1 MNGQKKKG
9 ISREE
14 LLLAVVVLFWFALY
28 LHIPYQTPFLTAA
41 GVAAGFTGTIV
52 GAYGITQLAFR
63 LPLGVLA
70 DYAGKHKIFVI
81 LGAGLAGLAC
91 LVRILVPTGPGFL
104 AANLISGCAASTW
117 IAYMVLYSNYFS
129 KKEQQKA
136 TRKTAKA
143 VAEFI
148 QKDYQVIITH
158 SNGPQVGMIHTAMS
172 EFCRIYPEYTATPT
186 AVCSAMSQ
194 GYIGYDLQNAIR
206 TELLGR
212 GIYKTVS
219 TILTQV
225 VVDPYDEAFYH
236 PTKIIGRVMT
246 EAEAE
251 EEEKKGNHVTQVEGG
266 YRRVV
271 AAPKPVDIV
280 EKDAIKAL
288 VDADQ
293 VVIACG
299 GGGIPVLAQD
309 NKLQGASAVIEKDLA
324 AGKLADT
331 LDADRLVILTSVDK
345 VCLNYG
351 KEDEKPLDTMT
362 VDEAKK
368 YLAAGEFD
376 EGTMAPK
383 IEAAIDFIGD
393 SAIRSVLI
401 TKLNKEGKTVS
412 GGMGTLITK

>member
-1 MNGQKKKG
+1 MN
-9 ISREE
+9 
-14 LLLAVVVLFWFALY
+14 
-28 LHIPYQTPFLTAA
+28 
-41 GVAAGFTGTIV
+41 
-52 GAYGITQLAFR
+52 
-63 LPLGVLA
+63 
-70 DYAGKHKIFVI
+70 
-81 LGAGLAGLAC
+81 
-91 LVRILVPTGPGFL
+91 
-104 AANLISGCAASTW
+104 
-117 IAYMVLYSNYFS
+117 S
-129 KKEQQKA
+129 KKIVVALGHSALGKTFPEQKEA
-136 TRKTAKA
+136 VKNAAAAIADLIEAK
-143 VAEFI
+143 
-148 QKDYQVIITH
+148 YQVVITH
-158 SNGPQVGMIHTAMS
+158 SNGPQIGMIHTAMN
-172 EFCRIYPEYTATPT
+172 EFCKLYPEYTATPMS
-186 AVCSAMSQ
+186 VCSAMSQ

-324 AGKLADT
+324 AGKLAEL
-331 LDADRLVILTSVDK
+331 LDADMLVILTSVDK

-351 KEDEKPLDTMT
+351 KEDEVKLDTLSLA
-362 VDEAKK
+362 DAKK
-368 YLAAGEFD
+368 YLAAGEFG

-383 IEAAIDFIGD
+383 IEAAIDFIGE
-393 SAIRSVLI
+393 SAIRSVLV
-401 TKLNKEGKTVS
+401 TKLNKEAGEIT
-412 GGMGTLITK
+412 GGMGTLIKK